1 MNIESGIRLL
11 EEIEG
16 VGPVAEKGDSVVY
29 NLRAFLSKGD
39 EISIN
44 DISPDDRQ
52 NLEKHHPEILNRQD
66 GFEFINFTASLGKR
80 HACAGVE
87 HTLIGMKQDG
97 YRKVK
102 VSPHL
107 AYRDEGI
114 PGKVPAN
121 AVITFQ
127 IWLRK
132 ITYKAEHPVAPYS
145 EPAARS
151 PQG

>member
-1 MNIESGIRLL
+1 MNIKSGIRLL
-11 EEIEG
+11 EEVEG
-16 VGPVAEKGDSVVY
+16 DGRIAERGDSVIY
-29 NLRAFLSKGD
+29 NLRAFLSRGD

-44 DISPDDRQ
+44 ELSPADRQ
-52 NLEKHHPEILNRQD
+52 NLEEHHPEILNRQD
-66 GFEFINFTASLGKR
+66 GFEFINFMASLGKR

-87 HTLIGMKQDG
+87 YSLYGMREGG

-114 PGKVPAN
+114 PGKVPPD

-127 IWLRK
+127 IWLRR
-132 ITYKAEHPVAPYS
+132 ITRKAEQSAAQLQSEDAPS
-145 EPAARS
+145 D
-151 PQG
+151 